1 MKHLKHLRLLF
12 TALLLLYSVGAKAD
26 YSVVDGIR
34 YQYNHSYSTTCKV
47 YKCETETSC
56 VVIPSS
62 IMGYDTDG
70 DDIERTVTEVEDRAF
85 AQLPSLKTVVFPSTV
100 TSLHYRVFD
109 GSYSLKRV
117 LLPSSVS
124 FMRNNQNSGNSGET
138 FDGCQAK
145 IIYNVSSLN
154 PKDYGF
160 SGVVVSVPSYTVSG
174 DYVWATENG
183 VHKLIAYIGDATT
196 VVLPDKYQGTDYV
209 INDYAFYACDV
220 VDVTIPASVTTI
232 GDNAFQNC
240 TALKNVAIPGSITKI
255 GKNVFDGCSSLTN
268 VELPGTIKSIGD
280 YAFRGCSSLSYI
292 EIPESVTSI
301 GSYAFQGCLSVSNLE
316 IPGSVTSIKDYAFAG
331 CARLSNIVVPQG
343 IATVGSYVFSGCA
356 SLASI
361 SEVRS
366 FGSYMFNGCTALRT
380 VSIPNGVTGFA
391 NYTFNGCTALRS
403 VEIPSTVTS
412 IGNGAFYGCTRIANI
427 EIPTSVKNVG
437 ASAFQ
442 NCTALKS
449 ITLPTSVT
457 TIGNNAFTGCTA
469 ITYVSLPAS
478 VTSLGSYAFSN
489 CTALQSIELPTGF
502 KTISSNCFS
511 GCSSLV
517 DLTIPS
523 SLTSIGSSA
532 FDGCNLKKTIFL
544 GNTAPTNYKAAKAE
558 YSYVASAENY
568 SEIPEV
574 NRMVRN
580 YISSSF
586 MVDGVRY
593 VILNPAQRIAEV
605 IDCNYHTAGLN
616 VVVGNKVTYNT
627 IELSVK
633 DIAPYSFYA
642 NANIKTVSVSNDGN
656 IGVYAFNN
664 CKNITSINI
673 ANTGNIESYAFAENN
688 SVVAD
693 VVIANGGNVGS
704 YAFKNSKVRN
714 LQATNGGYIGS
725 YAFEGVTN
733 IEKASLANQS
743 YIGNSA
749 FRYSQ
754 IADLE
759 ISCKGDIKNSAFKEM
774 TGNQKTVIANTG
786 IIADSA
792 FIRSSIGDLEIASTV
807 GNIGHSAFLGM
818 NNNSQTIISN
828 NGYISERA
836 FYGSKIGNLTVANA
850 GDINSYSFNGSTIGD
865 LTVTNTGNIGTY
877 AFAGIKNTA
886 KAVISNAGAIN
897 GYAFQNSGIGAV
909 TIGCTGNI
917 GTSAFNGSTVASVA
931 WGETFAA
938 TSIGGSAFA
947 GCASLGAIEIPN
959 RVKALGSSAF
969 SGCTSMKSAVVGTGI
984 TALNTS
990 TFQDCSS
997 LQSVTVGEN
1006 VATIAEACFSGC
1018 RALPQI
1024 TIPAKTTTIGN
1035 NVFNSCSSLS
1045 RVIINDNVN
1054 GKIKLGNG
1062 GTNRAIFADCPLDT
1076 VYAGAKLLY
1085 TKTQAAGYS
1094 PFHGNTKLRAIEFA
1108 QAEDSIHDK
1117 EFMNCTNLRSVY
1129 VGKSVKNIG
1138 TEAFYNCSKLQNL
1151 VPASKITVA
1160 ENGSK
1165 IVPTGVYV
1173 DNTVT
1178 NLGAYAFYGCSSIKK
1193 AVVGDNIPA
1202 INTYTFNGC
1211 TALNDVK
1218 LGAKVK
1224 TIDTYAFNNCR
1235 SLPEIVIPAANDKIG
1250 NYAFDGCTSLADVI
1264 INDSE
1269 NTLTIGSCG
1278 SSPMFADSPLDSLY
1292 IGRKVRYTATES
1304 VGYSPFYNN
1313 KSLRTVTVG
1322 DLETQIYNYEF
1333 YNCSGLTDV
1342 VIGDGVTDIKL
1353 WAFSG
1358 CVGLTNFMCGES
1370 VATIGDE
1377 AFSDCTSM
1385 VKFVSESQTPP
1396 VCGNQAL
1403 ADINIFNCT
1412 LYVPAASINAYQASD
1427 QWNGFFFVQGTE
1439 KTYTLKYVIDGE
1451 VYAKYSLV
1459 EGAATI
1465 QPETPVREGYTFD
1478 GWSEIPATMPAGDV
1492 TITGSFSVTTYTLKY
1507 VIDDE
1512 VYATYTLVP
1521 GAVVEVPEAPVRDGY
1536 TFSGWSEIP
1545 ETMPASDV
1553 TITGSFT
1560 LITYTLKYV
1569 IDNVVY
1575 ATYTLAPGATIML
1588 PEAPVRD
1595 GYTFSGW
1602 GEIPET
1608 MPANDVTI
1616 TGSFTLI
1623 TYTLSFVVDNE
1634 VYATYTLAPGA
1645 VVEVPETP
1653 VREGYTFSGWVGLP
1667 ETMPASNVTVTGSFV
1682 VNNYSITYR
1691 VDGNVYA
1698 TDDVTAGANITLVDA
1713 PAKAGYKFI
1722 GWAYDQA
1729 PAIDIKNNADAMLY
1743 TNAPCTNM
1751 MYGDQFVGW
1760 HVLFDGDPATF
1771 FHSEYSDVES
1781 ADGLDHYIR
1790 VDMGENQSVSLFTFT
1805 YRNRYNN
1812 SKNAPAII
1820 VVEGSDEANGEY
1832 DEIATITGLT
1842 GDDYVSDRLGN
1853 GNAYRY
1859 IRFRV
1864 LETECNEM
1872 VYGHPFFSISE
1883 FAMTN
1888 IAAPAVMPNEDVV
1901 LTAVYVKNNDTF
1913 QADGFYYKITDTA
1926 AHTVEITHNNVGGT
1940 PDGTQYTGCV
1950 TIPENVTYDGVTYN
1964 VTAIGENA
1972 FYACAGLQGVVIPE
1986 NIATIGNG
1994 AFYNCTSLTGV
2005 VAQSATPAT
2014 VGENAFYGVAGSNVM
2029 FSVPA
2034 GAKAAYEAADGWN
2047 VLENIVEKV
2056 NVTLPLMVN
2065 NEDGLPGVDNG
2076 NNLVWESDM
2085 LSFETAQNGIR
2096 ITTFETAEGDSYSG
2110 YAMLALGELEFY
2122 DIMGNKIAYESV
2134 TTNSLES
2141 TEGSLDALYDG
2152 NYATYYHSTWSN
2164 GTVPNAAVYIDVV
2177 FSKAVKAVFV
2187 RMVSRDNKRLM
2198 PTSIGITGT
2207 GVACL
2212 PEPYGTCGE
2221 NANWSFDNGVL
2232 TISGS
2237 GDVTSK
2243 GWSAYA
2249 GEITSVV
2256 IEEGITAMPGESFL
2270 RYASLTTATL
2280 PSSLT
2285 AISDG
2290 MFSRTGLVSIEI
2302 PEGVTSL
2309 GTWSFDNCPS
2319 LATVTLPTT
2328 LTSLSDRA
2336 FENCGSLESITVAAE
2351 TPATVAEYAF
2361 SGISSNATL
2370 YVPRGTKAAY
2380 EATDGWNTI
2389 PNIVELI
2396 EEYQITYIVDGEV
2409 YATAMVEVGTDI
2421 VPVEAPEKE
2430 LYAFIE
2436 WSGMPEVMP
2445 AQNIE
2450 VEAVY
2455 EQVAVSFTMGK
2466 YGTTVYSSAFALDF
2480 SEVGDLK
2487 AYAATGY
2494 NTETGEI
2501 TMTRTKTTNAG
2512 VGIYLTGTPN
2522 ATYIIPIIDYS
2533 HNHSLNMLVGVL
2545 EKTTVYATSGDGL
2558 YANYR
2563 YVTKTGDTSP
2573 KFYQSAAGGAS
2584 VSAGKAY
2591 LQIPLAWLGGNASKA
2606 IKIRFDEGEIINDDE
2621 EAVEEVIYYDL
2632 QGRRVENPSN
2642 GIYIVNGKKVWVK

>member
-1 MKHLKHLRLLF
+1 MKHLKHLKLLF
-12 TALLLLYSVGAKAD
+12 TALLLLYSAGATAYTYYAAWYGVRYNCENVSGSYRASVTGVYPSEISAIVVLPLSVSFDGLSGSYPLEVIGGRSFQEATNLKTLVIQSSVKAIGGSAFGVSLKKLMLPASLTSLNTKTQSNGYTFNGCEPD
-26 YSVVDGIR
+26 IV
-34 YQYNHSYSTTCKV
+34 YNASGLDLSLYGL
-47 YKCETETSC
+47 
-56 VVIPSS
+56 SS
-62 IMGYDTDG
+62 
-70 DDIERTVTEVEDRAF
+70 
-85 AQLPSLKTVVFPSTV
+85 KTVV
-100 TSLHYRVFD
+100 L
-109 GSYSLKRV
+109 
-117 LLPSSVS
+117 
-124 FMRNNQNSGNSGET
+124 
-138 FDGCQAK
+138 
-145 IIYNVSSLN
+145 
-154 PKDYGF
+154 
-160 SGVVVSVPSYTVSG
+160 SVPSYSKDG
-174 DYVWATENG
+174 DYLWATENG

-209 INDYAFYACDV
+209 INDYAFYGCDV
-220 VDVTIPASVTTI
+220 VDVTIPASVTAI
-232 GDNAFQNC
+232 GNNAFQNC
-240 TALKNVAIPGSITKI
+240 RALKNIAIPSSVRNIPSYA
-255 GKNVFDGCSSLTN
+255 FDGCSSLTN
-268 VELPGTIKSIGD
+268 VELPSTIKSIGN
-280 YAFRGCSSLSYI
+280 YAFRGCSSLAYI
-292 EIPESVTSI
+292 EIPESVTTI
-301 GSYAFQGCLSVSNLE
+301 GNYAFQGCSSVSNLE
-316 IPGSVTSIKDYAFAG
+316 IPGSVTSIGTYAFAY
-331 CARLSNIVVPQG
+331 CTKLSNIVVPQG
-343 IATVGSYVFSGCA
+343 IATVGSYVFSGCT

-361 SEVRS
+361 SEVGS
-366 FGSYMFNGCTALRT
+366 FGNYMFNGCTALKT
-380 VSIPNGVTGFA
+380 VSIPNGVTGIA
-391 NYTFNGCTALRS
+391 NYTFNGCTALQN

-412 IGNGAFYGCTRIANI
+412 IGDGAFYGCTNIANI
-427 EIPTSVKNVG
+427 EIPTSVKSVG

-442 NCTALKS
+442 NCTALKG

-457 TIGNNAFTGCTA
+457 TIGNNAFSGCTA
-469 ITYVSLPAS
+469 ITYVSLPAT
-478 VTSLGSYAFSN
+478 VTSLGSYAFSG

-502 KTISSNCFS
+502 KTISTGCFS

-517 DLTIPS
+517 VVTIPS

-558 YSYVASAENY
+558 YSYVASADKY

-574 NRMVRN
+574 NRVVRD
-580 YISSSF
+580 YLSSSF

-593 VILNPAQRIAEV
+593 VILSPAQRTAEV
-605 IDCNYHTAGLN
+605 IGCDYHTAGLN

-642 NANIKTVSVSNDGN
+642 NANVSTVSVSNDGN

-688 SVVAD
+688 IAVSD

-704 YAFKNSKVRN
+704 YAFKNSKLRN

-759 ISCKGDIKNSAFKEM
+759 ISCKGDIKNSAFKQI

-792 FIRSSIGDLEIASTV
+792 FIRSSIGNLEIASTV

-818 NNNSQTIISN
+818 SNNSQTRISN

-850 GDINSYSFNGSTIGD
+850 GDINSYSFNSSTIGD

-886 KAVISNAGAIN
+886 KAVISNAGVISD
-897 GYAFQNSGIGAV
+897 YAFQNSGIGDA

-938 TSIGGSAFA
+938 TSIGNSAFA
-947 GCASLGAIEIPN
+947 GCASLAAIEIPN
-959 RVKALGSSAF
+959 GVTALGSSAF

-997 LQSVTVGEN
+997 LQSITVGEN
-1006 VATIAEACFSGC
+1006 VTTIGEACFSGC

-1108 QAEDSIHDK
+1108 QAEDSIHNK

-1202 INTYTFNGC
+1202 INSYTFNGC

-1224 TIDTYAFNNCR
+1224 SIDTYAFNNCR

-1385 VKFVSESQTPP
+1385 VKFVSESETPP

-1451 VYAKYSLV
+1451 VYATYSLV

-1536 TFSGWSEIP
+1536 TFSGWGEIP

-1623 TYTLSFVVDNE
+1623 TYTLSYVIDNV

-1653 VREGYTFSGWVGLP
+1653 VRDGYTFSGWSEIP
-1667 ETMPASNVTVTGSFV
+1667 ETMPANNVTVTGSFV

-1713 PAKAGYKFI
+1713 PAKAGYTFL
-1722 GWAYDQA
+1722 GWAYDLA

-1743 TNAPCTNM
+1743 TNAPCTNTQ
-1751 MYGDQFVGW
+1751 YGDQFVGW
-1760 HVLFDGDPATF
+1760 HVLFDNDPATF

-1781 ADGLDHYIR
+1781 ADGLDHYLR
-1790 VDMGENQSVSLFTFT
+1790 VDMGNNPISLFTFA
-1805 YRNRYNN
+1805 YSNRQNN
-1812 SKNAPAII
+1812 TKNAPAII
-1820 VVEGSDEANGEY
+1820 VVEGSNSANGEY

-1842 GDDYVSDRLGN
+1842 GENYTSDRLGN

-1864 LETECNEM
+1864 LETETNQM
-1872 VYGHPFFSISE
+1872 VKEHPYFSISE
-1883 FAMTN
+1883 FAMTD
-1888 IAAPAVMPNEDVV
+1888 IAAPAVMPNADVV

-1926 AHTVEITHNNVGGT
+1926 AHTVEITHNNGENT
-1940 PDGTQYTGCV
+1940 PDGTQYAGCV

-1972 FYACAGLQGVVIPE
+1972 FYGCTSLEGVVIPE
-1986 NIATIGNG
+1986 NILTIGNG

-2034 GAKAAYEAADGWN
+2034 GAKAAYEAATGWN

-2056 NVTLPLMVN
+2056 DVALPLLVKQ
-2065 NEDGLPGVDNG
+2065 EDGLPGIDNG

-2085 LSFETAQNGIR
+2085 LSFETVQNGIR
-2096 ITTFETAEGDSYSG
+2096 ITILETGEGDSYNG
-2110 YAMLALGELEFY
+2110 YPMVALGELEFY
-2122 DIMGNKIAYESV
+2122 DIMGNKLAYESV

-2164 GTVPNAAVYIDVV
+2164 GTVPNAPVYIDVV

-2207 GVACL
+2207 GVACM

-2256 IEEGITAMPGESFL
+2256 IEDGITAMPGESFL
-2270 RYASLTTATL
+2270 RYTSLTTATL

-2336 FENCGSLESITVAAE
+2336 FENCGSLESITVAGE
-2351 TPATVAEYAF
+2351 TPATVGTNAF
-2361 SGISSNATL
+2361 AGISGTATL
-2370 YVPRGTKAAY
+2370 YVPKGTKATY
-2380 EATDGWNTI
+2380 EAAEGWNTI

-2409 YATAMVEVGTDI
+2409 YATVMVEVGTDI

-2466 YGTTVYSSAFALDF
+2466 YGTTVYSSEFALDF

-2606 IKIRFDEGEIINDDE
+2606 IKIRFDEGEIINDNE